1 MGPDYS
7 EGMANRSSNDQR
19 SVVARFLD
27 TPKDHIL
34 FCLCIEYA
42 NRTSMKR

>member
-7 EGMANRSSNDQR
+7 EGMADRSSNDRR

-27 TPKDHIL
+27 TPRITYYSVYAWKMHIVQ
-34 FCLCIEYA
+34 A
-42 NRTSMKR
+42 